1 MSQVRLNNANSSE
14 NKLVAFV
21 GPTASGKT
29 QAALDL
35 AKIIPSEIICA
46 DSRTVYKELDIGTAK
61 PTAEDQSRIPHYGLD
76 LVSPGEKYS
85 VADFVIYAEGAL
97 RDIWAR
103 NKTAILVG
111 GSGLYIDAILFGYKF
126 RNQARDI
133 KDWEKYSNDE
143 LMQLAKKLYPG
154 AINTID
160 VKNTRILQQLILR
173 GPTNT
178 SDRESLKYEVKI
190 IGIDP
195 GLENLQ
201 IRIEKRTDNML
212 SQGFVQE
219 CDNLIKK
226 YGRDCPTLQTTGYS
240 AVAEYL
246 TSKQDLDTM
255 RRQIITDTKRLAKKQ
270 RTWFRRN
277 SFITWVRDES
287 TAIDVAV
294 SYLSK

>member
-1 MSQVRLNNANSSE
+1 MSQARLNSVSSRK
-14 NKLVAFV
+14 NKLVTIV

-29 QAALDL
+29 QVALDL
-35 AKIIPSEIICA
+35 AKIIPAEIICA

-61 PTAEDQSRIPHYGLD
+61 PTAEDRSLIPHYGLD
-76 LVSPGEKYS
+76 LVLPGEKYS
-85 VADFVIYAEGAL
+85 VANFAGYAEGVMH
-97 RDIWAR
+97 DIWAR

-111 GSGLYIDAILFGYKF
+111 GSGLYLDAVLFGYEF
-126 RNQARDI
+126 RNQTRDI
-133 KDWEKYSNDE
+133 KDLEEYSNDE
-143 LMQLAKKLYPG
+143 LIQLSKRLYPG

-160 VKNTRILQQLILR
+160 VKNTRRLQQLILR
-173 GPTNT
+173 GPANT

-212 SQGFVQE
+212 SQGFIQE

-226 YGRDCPTLQTTGYS
+226 YNKDCPTLQTTGYS
-240 AVAEYL
+240 AVVKYL
-246 TSKQDLDTM
+246 TGKQDLDMM
-255 RRQIITDTKRLAKKQ
+255 REQIIVDTKRLAKKQ

-277 SFITWVRDES
+277 PFITWMQDEN
-287 TAIDVAV
+287 TAIDTAV

>member
-1 MSQVRLNNANSSE
+1 MSQVRLNNANSSK
-14 NKLVAFV
+14 NKLVTFV

-61 PTAEDQSRIPHYGLD
+61 PTAEDQSRFPHYGLD

-85 VADFVIYAEGAL
+85 VADFVTYAEGAL

-160 VKNTRILQQLILR
+160 VKNTRRLQQLILR

-190 IGIDP
+190 IGINP

-201 IRIEKRTDNML
+201 IRIEKRTDDML

-226 YGRDCPTLQTTGYS
+226 YGKDCPTLQTTGYS
-240 AVAEYL
+240 AVVKYL
-246 TSKQDLDTM
+246 TSKQDLEMM

-277 SFITWVRDES
+277 PFITWVRDES
-287 TAIDVAV
+287 MAVDVAV

>member
-1 MSQVRLNNANSSE
+1 MSQARLSSVSFRK
-14 NKLVAFV
+14 NKLVAIV

-29 QAALDL
+29 QVALDL
-35 AKIIPSEIICA
+35 AKIISAEIICA

-61 PTAEDQSRIPHYGLD
+61 PTAEDRSLIPHYGLD
-76 LVSPGEKYS
+76 LVLPGEKYS
-85 VADFVIYAEGAL
+85 VVDFSGYAEGVL
-97 RDIWAR
+97 HDIWAR

-111 GSGLYIDAILFGYKF
+111 GSGLYLDAVLFGYEF
-126 RNQARDI
+126 RNQVRSIEDL
-133 KDWEKYSNDE
+133 EKYSNDE

-154 AINTID
+154 AINIID
-160 VKNTRILQQLILR
+160 VKNTRRLQQLILR
-173 GPTNT
+173 GPANT

-201 IRIEKRTDNML
+201 TRIEKRTDNML
-212 SQGFVQE
+212 GQGFIQE

-226 YGRDCPTLQTTGYS
+226 YNKDCSTLQTTGYS
-240 AVAEYL
+240 AVVEYL
-246 TSKQDLDTM
+246 TGRQDLDMM
-255 RRQIITDTKRLAKKQ
+255 RGQIIADTRRLAKKQ

-277 SFITWVRDES
+277 PFITWVQDED
-287 TAIDVAV
+287 TAVDMAV

>member
-226 YGRDCPTLQTTGYS
+226 YGKDCPTLQTTGYS

-246 TSKQDLDTM
+246 TGKQDLDTM

>member
-160 VKNTRILQQLILR
+160 VKNTRRLQQLILR

-195 GLENLQ
+195 DLENLQ

-212 SQGFVQE
+212 SQGLVQE

-240 AVAEYL
+240 AVVKYL
-246 TSKQDLDTM
+246 TGKQDLDTM
-255 RRQIITDTKRLAKKQ
+255 QRQIITDTKRLAKKQ
-270 RTWFRRN
+270 YTWFRRN

>member
-85 VADFVIYAEGAL
+85 VADFVICAEGAL

-160 VKNTRILQQLILR
+160 VKNTRRLQQLILR

-195 GLENLQ
+195 GLENQQ

-212 SQGFVQE
+212 GQGFVQE

-226 YGRDCPTLQTTGYS
+226 YGKDCPTLQTTGYS

-246 TSKQDLDTM
+246 TGKQDLDTM

-277 SFITWVRDES
+277 SLITWVRDEN
-287 TAIDVAV
+287 TAIDMAV

>member
-1 MSQVRLNNANSSE
+1 MSQARLNSVSSRK
-14 NKLVAFV
+14 NKLVTIV

-29 QAALDL
+29 QVALDL
-35 AKIIPSEIICA
+35 AKIIPAEIICA

-61 PTAEDQSRIPHYGLD
+61 PTAEDRSLIPHYGLD
-76 LVSPGEKYS
+76 LVLPGEKYS
-85 VADFVIYAEGAL
+85 VANFAGYAEGVMH
-97 RDIWAR
+97 DIWAR

-111 GSGLYIDAILFGYKF
+111 GSGLYLDAVLFGYEF
-126 RNQARDI
+126 RNQTRDI
-133 KDWEKYSNDE
+133 KDLEEYSNDE
-143 LMQLAKKLYPG
+143 LIQLSKRLYPG

-160 VKNTRILQQLILR
+160 VKNTRRLQQLILR
-173 GPTNT
+173 GPANT

-226 YGRDCPTLQTTGYS
+226 YNKDCPTLQTTGYS
-240 AVAEYL
+240 AVVKYL
-246 TSKQDLDTM
+246 TGKQDLDMM
-255 RRQIITDTKRLAKKQ
+255 REQIIVDTKRLAKKQ

-277 SFITWVRDES
+277 PFITWMQDEN
-287 TAIDVAV
+287 TAIDTAV